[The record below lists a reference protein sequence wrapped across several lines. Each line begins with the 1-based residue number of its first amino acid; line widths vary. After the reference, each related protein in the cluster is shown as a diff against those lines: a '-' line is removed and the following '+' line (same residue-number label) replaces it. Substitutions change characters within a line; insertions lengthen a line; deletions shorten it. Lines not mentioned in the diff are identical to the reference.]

1 MKQWGLYALNG
12 GKKAGI
18 NVRIAHAHNSRL
30 IRDYKW
36 PLKIFC
42 KQFLNKSAT
51 NIWGCGRDAGI
62 YFFGKDNWNKSGM
75 IMRNAIELDRFEFN
89 EIVRN
94 KIREANGLANK
105 TVIGHVG
112 RFNTQKSHTRLLE
125 IFAEYVKI
133 NPNSVLVM
141 IGEGELEEEMKKKAS
156 ELGITDKTL
165 FTGLQSNVH
174 EWYQAI
180 DLFIMPSLFEG
191 LSVVGIEA
199 QATGL
204 PALFSDAVTDEIV
217 LSDNADRISLNES
230 NKQWA
235 KKMERM
241 LANAKPRNQG
251 TQIVREAGY
260 DIVTES
266 KRIQD
271 LYLKMCNE
279 G

>member
-18 NVRIAHAHNSRL
+18 NVRIAHAHNTRL

-89 EIVRN
+89 ETIRN
-94 KIREANGLANK
+94 QIREANG
-105 TVIGHVG
+105 
-112 RFNTQKSHTRLLE
+112 
-125 IFAEYVKI
+125 
-133 NPNSVLVM
+133 VM
-141 IGEGELEEEMKKKAS
+141 IGEGELEEDMKKKAS

-191 LSVVGIEA
+191 LPVVGIEA

-241 LANAKPRNQG
+241 LANAKPRSQG